1 MVREKS
7 FVFEKIRKQRSDL
20 SLKKMFSKFKLL
32 MNIFN
37 PRVSLQSVKEFENVL
52 TTQTVLN
59 QT

>member
-1 MVREKS
+1 M
-7 FVFEKIRKQRSDL
+7 L
-20 SLKKMFSKFKLL
+20 SKFKLL

-52 TTQTVLN
+52 TTQTILN